1 MLHDALALDA
11 LEFTL
16 LPEAEMPRRPAP
28 RSPRTAATRRLRVLA
43 LLALVAPG
51 LANAATWPAD
61 ADWDAFSQSGVGV
74 GDILGDGQNN
84 GREVVGDSTDPA
96 VFWYFDVTDFMFR
109 FRLDDDPLQSAG
121 NLRGYGWGLLLDT
134 DGDFSAY
141 EYAYMVD
148 GIREEIVVAQNTSP
162 GTTGDPSD
170 PADTDLYLVA
180 TSYAVGGN
188 VQVTEADTTF
198 NGTADY
204 FLDFALPVSVIAA
217 YGLDDVSISYI
228 AGTSS
233 SARSLSVDLAGC
245 DDAAGCTLADA
256 ALDPVN
262 LDDLDGDGLTDAEE
276 ATAGTDPA
284 DDDTDDDGLS
294 DGDEVIIHGTDPLDD
309 DSDDDRLLDGEEVLT
324 TGTDPLDADTDDG
337 GVSDGD
343 EVLSDGTD
351 PLAGGDD
358 IFDPD
363 TDGDGLTDGE
373 EGLLGTDPLDADT
386 DGDGLSDGGGV
397 GDGDEVD
404 AGTDP
409 NATDDDA
416 PLAGTYVG
424 GCSTSGAD
432 GSAALGLLA
441 AAALLARRRR

>member
-1 MLHDALALDA
+1 
-11 LEFTL
+11 
-16 LPEAEMPRRPAP
+16 MPGRPAP

-96 VFWYFDVTDFMFR
+96 VFWYFDGTDFMFR

-188 VQVTEADTTF
+188 VQVTETDTTF

-284 DDDTDDDGLS
+284 DDDTDDDRLT
-294 DGDEVIIHGTDPLDD
+294 DGTEV
-309 DSDDDRLLDGEEVLT
+309 SN
-324 TGTDPLDADTDDG
+324 
-337 GVSDGD
+337 
-343 EVLSDGTD
+343 GTD

-386 DGDGLSDGGGV
+386 DGDGLTDGEEV
-397 GDGDEVD
+397 DDGDEVD

-416 PLAGTYVG
+416 PLAGMCVG